1 MKKITLRLAYIVL
14 GLLVPAALAGC
25 GGSVAV
31 LLGPDPTPEPTVVPQ
46 PFSRDWTL
54 HTLKNDHLALS
65 LPPGWMEFNLSE
77 DDLQT
82 VVGGMMDANPTFGGS
97 MSGQIAGMAAQG
109 IKFYAFDKNSSSIAS
124 GFAENLN
131 LVRTEKPTEITLDA
145 ALKETMTGLKEQL
158 GGMLD
163 GPLMST
169 RLSTTSG
176 HELARLNYDAVF
188 NMPDGSP
195 MTLSLVQYIAV
206 TNRDLYVLTGT
217 AQVSRFGDY
226 DQIFEGVAQGMYFIP

>member
-1 MKKITLRLAYIVL
+1 MKKLSLRLACLVF
-14 GLLVPAALAGC
+14 GLLVPVVLAGC
-25 GGSVAV
+25 GGSAAD
-31 LLGPDPTPEPTVVPQ
+31 LLGPEPTPEPTVVPQ
-46 PFSRDWTL
+46 PFAKDWALYTL
-54 HTLKNDHLALS
+54 ASDHVALS
-65 LPPGWMEFNLSE
+65 LPPGWMHFNLSE

-82 VVGGMMDANPTFGGS
+82 VVGGMMEANPTFGGS
-97 MSGQIAGMAAQG
+97 MSGQIASMAAQG
-109 IKFYAFDKNSSSIAS
+109 IKFYAFDINSSSIS
-124 GFAENLN
+124 QGFAENLN
-131 LVRTEKPTEITLDA
+131 LVRTEKPADITLDA
-145 ALKETMTGLKEQL
+145 ALKETMKGLKEQM

-169 RLSTTSG
+169 RLTTTSG

-188 NMPDGSP
+188 NAPDGSP

-206 TNRDLYVLTGT
+206 TNRDMYVLTGT